1 MCGIAGAIDFNERP
15 KVEECLSGMLASMR
29 RRGPDAAGIDIS
41 DAGILFHSRLIVIDP
56 VNGGQPMK
64 LRRGDEVYTIVYN
77 GELYNTEELRL
88 ELMAAGDTFKGHS
101 DTEVLLAAY
110 ARWGEACLERLNG
123 IYAFAVLH
131 ERARKLFV
139 ARDRMGVKPFFYAQV
154 GSTFVFASEIKTIL
168 KYPGVEPVIDSRGVT
183 ELLLIGPGRTPGCGV
198 FRDIHELRPGEYG
211 IFESRHLECSDNAD
225 TAGAPS
231 SLTAVTG
238 CKSAFFEKHRYWMLR
253 DHSHTDTPE
262 QTVRRVRA
270 LVTDAIR
277 RQLVSDVPVG
287 AFLSGGLD
295 SSLISSVAA
304 SYMRERGER
313 LKTFSVTYRNNRK
326 YFRTSRFQPTTDD
339 DFIGVMT
346 EYLGSEHHTFTID
359 NEDLARALYAATD
372 ARDLPGMADVDSSL
386 LLFCEEIKRHVTVAL
401 SGECADEIFGGYPWY
416 RDKNIRAAYGFPWAQ
431 STAMRAGFL
440 APDLARRMS
449 DIFDFSNDSTQ
460 NNTVMHP
467 SASGVAAENDSALS
481 DAVRK
486 WAESC
491 VNERYENTLRETD
504 ILPGLSEDEK
514 RLREMVRLNTD
525 WFMETLLDRKDR
537 MSMYSGLEV
546 RVPFCDHRIAEYMY
560 SVPWELKEMG
570 GMEKGLL
577 REAAAGLLPDAIR
590 LRKKSPYPKTHDPGY
605 RAVVSSMLS
614 DIIND
619 NDAPV
624 YSLISRSAL
633 QALLDDEFTEP
644 WYGQLMTGPQTM
656 AYMIQLNYW
665 LDRYNV
671 RISL

>member
-56 VNGGQPMK
+56 VNGRQPMK
-64 LRRGDEVYTIVYN
+64 LKRGGEVYTIVYN
-77 GELYNTEELRL
+77 GELYNTEELRQ
-88 ELMAAGDTFKGHS
+88 ELIAAGDTFKGHS

-110 ARWGEACLERLNG
+110 VRRGEACLEKLNG

-131 ERARKLFV
+131 ERERRLFA
-139 ARDRMGVKPFFYAQV
+139 ARDRMGVKPFFYTQV
-154 GSTFVFASEIKTIL
+154 GSTFVFASEIKTLL
-168 KYPGVEPVIDSRGVT
+168 KYPGVEPVIDSHGIA

-211 IFESRHLECSDNAD
+211 IFECGRLKCSGD
-225 TAGAPS
+225 AGAPS
-231 SLTAVTG
+231 APAAVTG
-238 CKSAFFEKHRYWMLR
+238 CKSAFFQKRRYWMLR

-262 QTVRRVRA
+262 QTVKRVRE

-287 AFLSGGLD
+287 TFLSGGLD

-313 LKTFSVTYRNNRK
+313 LKTFSVTYKDNRK
-326 YFRTSRFQPTTDD
+326 YFQTSRFQPTTDD
-339 DFIGVMT
+339 DFIGIMT
-346 EYLGSEHHTFTID
+346 EYLGSEHHTFTISK
-359 NEDLARALYAATD
+359 EDLAHALYAATE

-386 LLFCEEIKRHVTVAL
+386 LLFCDEIKRHVTVAL

-431 STAMRAGFL
+431 STEMRAGFL
-440 APDLARRMS
+440 APALARRMP
-449 DIFDFSNDSTQ
+449 DI
-460 NNTVMHP
+460 
-467 SASGVAAENDSALS
+467 ENDRSLS
-481 DAVRK
+481 DAVIK
-486 WAESC
+486 WAQSC
-491 VNERYENTLRETD
+491 VNERYENTLSETD
-504 ILPGLSEDEK
+504 ALPGLLPDEK

-525 WFMETLLDRKDR
+525 WFMQTLLDRKDR
-537 MSMYSGLEV
+537 MSMYNGLEV

-560 SVPWELKEMG
+560 SVPWKLKEMG

-577 REAAAGLLPDAIR
+577 REAAAGLLPDAVR

-605 RAVVSSMLS
+605 RDVVSAMLS
-614 DIIND
+614 DIIKD
-619 NDAPV
+619 TDAPI
-624 YSLISRSAL
+624 YDLISRDAL
-633 QALLDDEFTEP
+633 QALIGDEFSEP

-665 LDRYNV
+665 LERYDV

>member
-1 MCGIAGAIDFNERP
+1 MCGIAGAIDFTERP
-15 KVEECLSGMLASMR
+15 KVEECLSGMLATMR
-29 RRGPDAAGIDIS
+29 RRGPDAVGIDIS

-77 GELYNTEELRL
+77 GELYNTDELRL
-88 ELMAAGDTFKGHS
+88 ELMAAGETFRGHS

-110 ARWGEACLERLNG
+110 VRWGAACLERLNG

-131 ERARKLFV
+131 ERVQKLFM
-139 ARDRMGVKPFFYAQV
+139 ARDRMGVKPFFYTQV
-154 GSTFVFASEIKTIL
+154 GSTFVFASEIKTLL
-168 KYPGVEPVIDSRGVT
+168 KYPGLEPVIDSNGIA
-183 ELLLIGPGRTPGCGV
+183 ELLLVGPGRTPGCGV
-198 FRDIHELRPGEYG
+198 FRDIHELCPGEYG
-211 IFESRHLECSDNAD
+211 IFEGDRLKRAHNAD
-225 TAGAPS
+225 DTADGASGLRGAPEH
-231 SLTAVTG
+231 AHNF
-238 CKSAFFEKHRYWMLR
+238 KKHRYWMLR
-253 DHSHTDTPE
+253 DHTHTDTPE
-262 QTVRRVRA
+262 QTVRRVRT

-287 AFLSGGLD
+287 TFLSGGLD

-313 LKTFSVTYRNNRK
+313 LKTFSVTYTDNRK
-326 YFRTSRFQPTTDD
+326 YFQTSRFQPTTDD
-339 DFIGVMT
+339 DFIGIMT
-346 EYLGSEHHTFTID
+346 EYLGSDHHTFTIN

-386 LLFCEEIKRHVTVAL
+386 LLFCNEIKRHVTVAL

-440 APDLARRMS
+440 APEIARCMP
-449 DIFDFSNDSTQ
+449 DIVDISNNLILS
-460 NNTVMHP
+460 N
-467 SASGVAAENDSALS
+467 SEKAS
-481 DAVRK
+481 DAETDGSLSEAVIK
-486 WAESC
+486 WAENC
-491 VNERYENTLRETD
+491 VNERYEKTLSETD
-504 ILPGLSEDEK
+504 ILAGLPPDEK

-525 WFMETLLDRKDR
+525 WFMQTLLDRKDR
-537 MSMYSGLEV
+537 MSMYNGLEV

-577 REAAAGLLPDAIR
+577 REAAAGLLPDKIR
-590 LRKKSPYPKTHDPGY
+590 LRKKSPYPKTHNPGY

-614 DIIND
+614 DIIKNT
-619 NDAPV
+619 DAPIF
-624 YSLISRSAL
+624 SLISRDAL
-633 QALLDDEFTEP
+633 QSLLNDEFTEP

-665 LDRYNV
+665 LERYNV

>member
-56 VNGGQPMK
+56 VNGRQPMK
-64 LRRGDEVYTIVYN
+64 LKRGGEVYTIVYN
-77 GELYNTEELRL
+77 GELYNTEELRQ
-88 ELMAAGDTFKGHS
+88 ELIAAGDTFKGHS

-110 ARWGEACLERLNG
+110 VRWGEACLEKLNG
-123 IYAFAVLH
+123 IYSFAVLH
-131 ERARKLFV
+131 ERARRLFA
-139 ARDRMGVKPFFYAQV
+139 ARDRMGVKPFFYTQV
-154 GSTFVFASEIKTIL
+154 GSTFVFASEIKTLL
-168 KYPGVEPVIDSRGVT
+168 KYPGVEPVIDSHGIV

-211 IFESRHLECSDNAD
+211 IFECGRLECSGD
-225 TAGAPS
+225 AGAPS
-231 SLTAVTG
+231 APAAATG
-238 CKSAFFEKHRYWMLR
+238 CKSAFFQKRRYWMLR

-262 QTVRRVRA
+262 QTVKRVRE

-287 AFLSGGLD
+287 TFLSGGLD

-313 LKTFSVTYRNNRK
+313 LKTFSVTYKDNRK
-326 YFRTSRFQPTTDD
+326 YFQTSRFQPTTDD
-339 DFIGVMT
+339 DFIGIMT
-346 EYLGSEHHTFTID
+346 EYLGSEHHTFTISK
-359 NEDLARALYAATD
+359 EDLAHALYAATE

-431 STAMRAGFL
+431 STEMRAGFL
-440 APDLARRMS
+440 APALARRMP
-449 DIFDFSNDSTQ
+449 DI
-460 NNTVMHP
+460 
-467 SASGVAAENDSALS
+467 ENDRSLS
-481 DAVRK
+481 DAVIK
-486 WAESC
+486 WAQSC
-491 VNERYENTLRETD
+491 VNERYENTLNETD
-504 ILPGLSEDEK
+504 TLPGLLPDEK

-525 WFMETLLDRKDR
+525 WFMQTLLDRKDR
-537 MSMYSGLEV
+537 MSMYNGLEV

-560 SVPWELKEMG
+560 SVPWKFKEMG

-577 REAAAGLLPDAIR
+577 REAAAGLLPDAVR

-605 RAVVSSMLS
+605 RDVVSAMLS
-614 DIIND
+614 DIIKD
-619 NDAPV
+619 TDAPI
-624 YSLISRSAL
+624 YDLISRDAL
-633 QALLDDEFTEP
+633 QALIGDEFSEP

-665 LDRYNV
+665 LERYDV

>member
-1 MCGIAGAIDFNERP
+1 MCGIAGAIDFSERP
-15 KVEECLSGMLASMR
+15 KVEECLSGMLATMR
-29 RRGPDAAGIDIS
+29 RRGPDAVGIDIS

-88 ELMAAGDTFKGHS
+88 ELMASGETFRGHS

-110 ARWGEACLERLNG
+110 VRWGSACLERLNG

-131 ERARKLFV
+131 ERAQKLFV

-154 GSTFVFASEIKTIL
+154 GSTFVFASEIKTLL
-168 KYPGVEPVIDSRGVT
+168 KYPGVEPVIDRSGIA
-183 ELLLIGPGRTPGCGV
+183 ELLLVGPGRTPGCGV

-211 IFESRHLECSDNAD
+211 IFEGDKLERVHNAND
-225 TAGAPS
+225 TVSGAS
-231 SLTAVTG
+231 EHTHN
-238 CKSAFFEKHRYWMLR
+238 FEKDRYWMLR
-253 DHSHTDTPE
+253 DHTHTDTPE

-287 AFLSGGLD
+287 TFLSGGLD

-313 LKTFSVTYRNNRK
+313 LKTFSVTYTDNRK
-326 YFRTSRFQPTTDD
+326 YFQTSRFQPTTDD
-339 DFIGVMT
+339 DFIGIMT
-346 EYLGSEHHTFTID
+346 EYLGSDHHTFTIN

-440 APDLARRMS
+440 APEIARGMADIADISNNLIRSNSEKAS
-449 DIFDFSNDSTQ
+449 D
-460 NNTVMHP
+460 
-467 SASGVAAENDSALS
+467 AENDSSLS
-481 DAVRK
+481 EAVIK
-486 WAESC
+486 WAEGC
-491 VNERYENTLRETD
+491 VNERYEKTLSETD
-504 ILPGLSEDEK
+504 VLPGLSADEK

-525 WFMETLLDRKDR
+525 WFMQTLLDRKDR
-537 MSMYSGLEV
+537 MSMYNGLEV

-577 REAAAGLLPDAIR
+577 REAAAGLLPDSIR
-590 LRKKSPYPKTHDPGY
+590 LRKKSPYPKTHNPGY
-605 RAVVSSMLS
+605 RTVVSSMLS
-614 DIIND
+614 EIIKNT
-619 NDAPV
+619 DAPIF
-624 YSLISRSAL
+624 SLISREAL
-633 QALLDDEFTEP
+633 QALLNDEFSEP

-665 LDRYNV
+665 LERYNV

>member
-15 KVEECLSGMLASMR
+15 KVEECLSGMLATMR
-29 RRGPDAAGIDIS
+29 QRGPDAAGIDIS

-64 LRRGDEVYTIVYN
+64 LRRSGEVYTIVYN
-77 GELYNTEELRL
+77 GELYNTDELRM
-88 ELMAAGDTFKGHS
+88 ELAAAGETFRGHS

-131 ERARKLFV
+131 ERARRLFV

-154 GSTFVFASEIKTIL
+154 GTTFVFASEIKTLL
-168 KYPGVEPVIDSRGVT
+168 KYPGVEPVIDSRGVA
-183 ELLLIGPGRTPGCGV
+183 ELLFVGPGRTPGCGV
-198 FRDIHELRPGEYG
+198 FRDIHELQPGEYG
-211 IFESRHLECSDNAD
+211 IFEGGSLECSEEGAD
-225 TAGAPS
+225 ALAAG
-231 SLTAVTG
+231 L
-238 CKSAFFEKHRYWMLR
+238 EKRRYWSLR
-253 DHSHTDTPE
+253 DRIHTDSPE
-262 QTVRRVRA
+262 HTVQRVRS

-277 RQLVSDVPVG
+277 RQLVSDVPIG
-287 AFLSGGLD
+287 TFLSGGLD

-313 LKTFSVTYRNNRK
+313 LKTFSVTYTDNRK
-326 YFRTSRFQPTTDD
+326 YFQTSRFQPTTDD

-346 EYLGSEHHTFTID
+346 DYLGSEHYTFTIN
-359 NEDLARALYAATD
+359 NEDLAHALYAATD

-416 RDKNIRAAYGFPWAQ
+416 RDKKIRAAYGFPWAQ

-440 APDLARRMS
+440 SPELARRIP
-449 DIFDFSNDSTQ
+449 DIAAAGG
-460 NNTVMHP
+460 
-467 SASGVAAENDSALS
+467 SADAALS
-481 DAVRK
+481 EAAAK
-486 WAESC
+486 WAEGC
-491 VNERYENTLRETD
+491 INERYEKTLSETD
-504 ILPGLSEDEK
+504 ALSGISPDEK

-525 WFMETLLDRKDR
+525 WFMQTLLDRKDR
-537 MSMYSGLEV
+537 MSMYNGLEV

-577 REAAAGLLPDAIR
+577 REAAAGLLPDSIR
-590 LRKKSPYPKTHDPGY
+590 LRRKSPYPKTHNPGY

-614 DIIND
+614 DIIKNA
-619 NDAPV
+619 DAPIF
-624 YSLISRSAL
+624 SLVSRDAL
-633 QALLDDEFTEP
+633 QSLLNDEFTEP

-665 LDRYNV
+665 LERYSV

>member
-56 VNGGQPMK
+56 VNGRQPMK
-64 LRRGDEVYTIVYN
+64 LKRGGEVYTIVYN
-77 GELYNTEELRL
+77 GELYNTEELRQ
-88 ELMAAGDTFKGHS
+88 ELIAAGDTFKGHS

-110 ARWGEACLERLNG
+110 VRWGEACLEKLNG

-131 ERARKLFV
+131 ERERRLFA
-139 ARDRMGVKPFFYAQV
+139 ARDRMGVKPFFYTQV
-154 GSTFVFASEIKTIL
+154 GSTFVFASEIKTLL
-168 KYPGVEPVIDSRGVT
+168 KYPGVEPVIDSHGIA

-211 IFESRHLECSDNAD
+211 IFEGSRLERSAGGATSDTD
-225 TAGAPS
+225 TDPAVRRAG
-231 SLTAVTG
+231 L
-238 CKSAFFEKHRYWMLR
+238 EKRRYWSLR
-253 DHSHTDTPE
+253 DRVHTDSPE
-262 QTVRRVRA
+262 QTVQRVRS

-277 RQLVSDVPVG
+277 RQLVSDVPIG
-287 AFLSGGLD
+287 TFLSGGLD
-295 SSLISSVAA
+295 SSLISSVA
-304 SYMRERGER
+304 SSHMRERGER
-313 LKTFSVTYRNNRK
+313 LKTFSVTYTDNRK
-326 YFRTSRFQPTTDD
+326 YFKSSRFQPTTDD

-346 EYLGSEHHTFTID
+346 DYLGSEHHTFTIN
-359 NEDLARALYAATD
+359 NEDLAHALYAATD

-416 RDKNIRAAYGFPWAQ
+416 RDKKIRAAYGFPWAQ

-440 APDLARRMS
+440 SPDLARRIPDIAAASGIIGGLPS
-449 DIFDFSNDSTQ
+449 D
-460 NNTVMHP
+460 
-467 SASGVAAENDSALS
+467 SASSLSISDAALS
-481 DAVRK
+481 EASAK
-486 WAESC
+486 WAERC
-491 VNERYENTLRETD
+491 INERYEKTLSETD
-504 ILPGLSEDEK
+504 ALLGISPDEK

-525 WFMETLLDRKDR
+525 WFMTTLLDRKDR
-537 MSMYSGLEV
+537 MSMYNGLEV

-577 REAAAGLLPDAIR
+577 REAAAGLLPDAVR
-590 LRKKSPYPKTHDPGY
+590 LRKKSPYPKTHNPGY
-605 RAVVSSMLS
+605 RAVVSSILS
-614 DIIND
+614 DIIKNT
-619 NDAPV
+619 DAPIF
-624 YSLISRSAL
+624 SLVSRDAL
-633 QALLDDEFTEP
+633 QSLLNDEFTEP

-665 LDRYNV
+665 LERYSV

>member
-15 KVEECLSGMLASMR
+15 KVEECLSGMLATMR

-64 LRRGDEVYTIVYN
+64 LRRGGEVYTIVYN
-77 GELYNTEELRL
+77 GELYNTDELRM
-88 ELMAAGDTFKGHS
+88 ELAAVGETFRGHS

-110 ARWGEACLERLNG
+110 ARWGAACLERLNG

-131 ERARKLFV
+131 ERARRLFV

-154 GSTFVFASEIKTIL
+154 GTTFVFASEIKTLL
-168 KYPGVEPVIDSRGVT
+168 KYPGVEPVIDSNGVA
-183 ELLLIGPGRTPGCGV
+183 ELLFVGPGRTPGCGV

-211 IFESRHLECSDNAD
+211 VFEGGSLERSEEGAD
-225 TAGAPS
+225 ALAAG
-231 SLTAVTG
+231 L
-238 CKSAFFEKHRYWMLR
+238 EKRRYWMLR
-253 DHSHTDTPE
+253 DRVHADPPE
-262 QTVRRVRA
+262 QTVKRVRS

-277 RQLVSDVPVG
+277 RQLVSDVPIG
-287 AFLSGGLD
+287 TFLSGGLD

-313 LKTFSVTYRNNRK
+313 LKTFSVTYTDNRK
-326 YFRTSRFQPTTDD
+326 YFQTSRFQPTTDD

-346 EYLGSEHHTFTID
+346 DYLGSEHHTFTIN
-359 NEDLARALYAATD
+359 NEDLAHALYAATD

-416 RDKNIRAAYGFPWAQ
+416 RDKKIRAAYGFPWAQ

-440 APDLARRMS
+440 SPDLARRIP
-449 DIFDFSNDSTQ
+449 DIAA
-460 NNTVMHP
+460 
-467 SASGVAAENDSALS
+467 ASGSAGGDSDTALS
-481 DAVRK
+481 EAAAK
-486 WAESC
+486 WAEGC
-491 VNERYENTLRETD
+491 INERYEKTLSETD
-504 ILPGLSEDEK
+504 ALPGISPDEK

-525 WFMETLLDRKDR
+525 WFMNTLLDRKDR
-537 MSMYSGLEV
+537 MSMYNGLEV

-570 GMEKGLL
+570 GIEKGLL
-577 REAAAGLLPDAIR
+577 REAAAGLLPDSIR
-590 LRKKSPYPKTHDPGY
+590 LRRKSPYPKTHNPGY
-605 RAVVSSMLS
+605 RAVVASMLS
-614 DIIND
+614 DIIKNA
-619 NDAPV
+619 DAPIF
-624 YSLISRSAL
+624 SLVSRSAL
-633 QALLDDEFTEP
+633 QSLLNDEFTEP

-665 LDRYNV
+665 LERYSV